1 MVEVSMRTGLKC
13 TRKFRQSISEVRPVQ
28 SPELEAFNKSSQRTR
43 IQIFRGERHQMKLI
57 NQREA
62 RSMWLAVALVTLTCS
77 LTALA
82 QTPAPAEQQADNEYQ
97 EGAVLWTQTSGERNA
112 LAYQAFTLAKM
123 MLDRDL
129 RMNRRSRMRRAIVVD
144 ADETVLDNSRYQA
157 TLVKNRQNHTSQ
169 KWTDWVNRA
178 EATAVPGAV
187 EFLRY
192 AASRGV
198 RVFYITNRKQVEKE
212 GTAANLKKLGF
223 PEVNDQTL
231 LVRTDANS
239 SSKEP
244 RRLSVSARYRI
255 VLLMGD
261 NLNDFAEVFEKS
273 RTVGERLAATER
285 NKDQFGTRF
294 IVLPNAMYGDWES
307 AIYDYNFKLT
317 EQEKAAKRE
326 SQLKTY

>member
-1 MVEVSMRTGLKC
+1 LETLNNTSR
-13 TRKFRQSISEVRPVQ
+13 RQ
-28 SPELEAFNKSSQRTR
+28 R
-43 IQIFRGERHQMKLI
+43 ILIFMERDTEMKLS

-62 RSMWLAVALVTLTCS
+62 RRLWLALALLLTLTCS
-77 LTALA
+77 LTTRA
-82 QTPAPAEQQADNEYQ
+82 QTAPTPALSPQADNDYQ
-97 EGAVLWTQTSGERNA
+97 EGATLWTQTSGEWQA
-112 LAYQAFTLAKM
+112 LAHQAFALARM

-129 RMNRRSRMRRAIVVD
+129 RMKRRSRMRRAVVVD
-144 ADETVLDNSRYQA
+144 VDETVLDNSQYQA
-157 TLVKNRQNHTSQ
+157 TLIRNRQNHEAQ
-169 KWTDWVNRA
+169 RWTDWVNRV
-178 EATAVPGAV
+178 EATAIPGAV

-223 PEVNDQTL
+223 PDVSDETL
-231 LVRTDANS
+231 LVRTDAKN

-244 RRLSVSARYRI
+244 RRKAVSSKFRV

-261 NLNDFAEVFEKS
+261 NLNDFAEVFEESK
-273 RTVGERLAATER
+273 TVAARLAATEQ

-294 IVLPNAMYGDWES
+294 IVLPNPLYGDWES

-317 EQEKAAKRE
+317 EEEKAAKRK
-326 SQLKTY
+326 SYLKTY